1 MGSFQIHAKN
11 QVLRMNSVERKILA
25 CVAVLDPGPAQQE
38 NIRQAM
44 SSDVDADHLIETAL
58 NEGLAGFLYRNLMKA
73 GVLERLGRQHK
84 ERLESLYYTAVQFN
98 AKLIHDLKKL
108 LDQLNEKKIDVVLL
122 QGMALLPQIYEDI
135 GLRPMTDIDLWVL
148 PKNYPDLIGVL
159 SGQGYQR
166 DRLYPNTFR
175 KGSTIFDISTHLL
188 WADRIRTRKLL
199 INKGQEHIYSDTQS
213 IQFEGQEALSLNRYD
228 QVLYLGLHALKHS
241 ASRLIWLVDIKSLV
255 GSWDTSDWEALVRR
269 AQELGQ
275 EKIIVYIWFLLRHL
289 FDFDSPLQGRQFL
302 RNGNI
307 SLLEKKILSRRM
319 NGEPLTLWAPL
330 ILLSSGMGWAHR
342 FAFFWEN
349 LFPGPEILKQVFP
362 GSAESK
368 VWRLYVKRVL
378 QLIGMIKM
386 S

>member
-1 MGSFQIHAKN
+1 
-11 QVLRMNSVERKILA
+11 MNSVERKILA
-25 CVAVLDPGPAQQE
+25 CAAVLDPGPARQQ
-38 NIRQAM
+38 RLSTAM
-44 SSDVDADHLIETAL
+44 SGDVNVDHLIDLAL
-58 NEGLAGFLYRNLMKA
+58 KEGLAGLLYKNLMKA

-135 GLRPMTDIDLWVL
+135 GLRPLTDIDLWVL
-148 PKNYPDLIGVL
+148 DRDYPELVDVL
-159 SGQGYQR
+159 MSQGYQR

-199 INKGQEHIYSDTQS
+199 ISKGQEHIYSDTQI
-213 IQFEGQEALSLNRYD
+213 IQFEGRKARSLNQYD
-228 QVLYLGLHALKHS
+228 QVLFLSLHVLKHS
-241 ASRLIWLVDIKSLV
+241 VSRLIWLVDIESLV
-255 GSWDTSDWEALVRR
+255 GSWDTSDWEALVHR
-269 AQELGQ
+269 AQEVGQ

-289 FDFDSPLQGRQFL
+289 FDFHSPLQGRQLL

-342 FAFFWEN
+342 FAFSWEN

-362 GSAESK
+362 GSSESK

-378 QLIGMIKM
+378 QLIGMSKM

>member
-1 MGSFQIHAKN
+1 
-11 QVLRMNSVERKILA
+11 MNSIVREILA
-25 CVAVLDPGPAQQE
+25 CATELDPGPAQQE
-38 NIRQAM
+38 KMRQAM

-58 NEGLAGFLYRNLMKA
+58 KEGLAGLLYRNLMKA

-84 ERLESLYYTAVQFN
+84 ERLESLYYTAVRFN

-159 SGQGYQR
+159 SDQGYQQEA
-166 DRLYPNTFR
+166 LYPHTFK
-175 KGSTIFDISTHLL
+175 KGSTIIDINTHLL

-199 INKGQEHIYSDTQS
+199 ISKGQEHIYSDTQI
-213 IQFEGQEALSLNRYD
+213 IQFEGRKARSLNQYDQMLFLSLH
-228 QVLYLGLHALKHS
+228 VLKHS
-241 ASRLIWLVDIKSLV
+241 VSRLIWLVDIKSLV
-255 GSWDTSDWEALVRR
+255 GSWDRSDWEALVHR
-269 AQELGQ
+269 AQDVGQ
-275 EKIIVYIWFLLRHL
+275 EKIIVYLCYLLRHL
-289 FDFDSPLQGRQFL
+289 FDFRSPLQGRQLL
-302 RNGNI
+302 RNGKI
-307 SLLEKKILSRRM
+307 SLLEKKVLSRRID
-319 NGEPLTLWAPL
+319 GEPLPLWAPL
-330 ILLSSGMGWAHR
+330 ILFSSGMGWAHR

-378 QLIGMIKM
+378 QLIGMIR
-386 S
+386 